1 MDQDKDW
8 EHQLPPPGTDWHKMD
23 SSTAFQ
29 TIQELCISPIDV
41 IRVNTCYPT
50 APMCAAP
57 ADAAALLHEAAALR
71 SYAAALRRDAAALLR
86 RAEVIEAR
94 VLALAG
100 GPPGAA
106 SA

>member
-1 MDQDKDW
+1 MEQR
-8 EHQLPPPGTDWHKMD
+8 Q
-23 SSTAFQ
+23 AIF
-29 TIQELCISPIDV
+29 
-41 IRVNTCYPT
+41 YPT

-57 ADAAALLHEAAALR
+57 ANAAALLHEAAALR
-71 SYAAALRRDAAALLR
+71 RDA
-86 RAEVIEAR
+86 EVGEAR